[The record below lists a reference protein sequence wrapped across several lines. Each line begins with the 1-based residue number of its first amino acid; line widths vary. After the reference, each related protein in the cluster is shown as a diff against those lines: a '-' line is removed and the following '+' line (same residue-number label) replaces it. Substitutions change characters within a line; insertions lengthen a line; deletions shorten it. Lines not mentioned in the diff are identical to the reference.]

1 MFRLWLWLWLF
12 RLSSFVFRLSSF
24 QVFKFQV
31 PNPRRHGILHSSLF
45 TLHFSYFTCLRE
57 QSYEESLT
65 QIPVMIHL
73 RALMIYLW
81 YSYVQLR
88 AIRCTYEGSQLLK
101 WRGSPLGMPMR
112 RCKNGVEKM
121 QKRYLT
127 EHEDTKTQR
136 TMTMTM
142 TMTFC
147 PLFFVFRF
155 SFL

>member
-1 MFRLWLWLWLF
+1 MFKSLSAATQLF
-12 RLSSFVFRLSSF
+12 KRPCGLFKRHFRGCLRELRARNF
-24 QVFKFQV
+24 GAMRFFT
-31 PNPRRHGILHSSLF
+31 LHSSLF
-45 TLHFSYFTCLRE
+45 VL

-73 RALMIYLW
+73 RALMVHLW

-88 AIRCTYEGSQLLK
+88 AIRCTYEGSRLLK
-101 WRGSPLGMPMR
+101 WRGNPVGMTKK
-112 RCKNGVEKM
+112 RCKNDGGKM
-121 QKRYLT
+121 QGRHLM
-127 EHEDTKTQR
+127 EHKDTKTQR